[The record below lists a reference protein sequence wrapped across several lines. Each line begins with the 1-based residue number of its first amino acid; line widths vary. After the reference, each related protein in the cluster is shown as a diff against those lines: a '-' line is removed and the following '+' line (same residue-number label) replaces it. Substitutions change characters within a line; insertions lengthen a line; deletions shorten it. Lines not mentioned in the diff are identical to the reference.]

1 MGCDSGT
8 SGFLCVDLIWKSG
21 QNQRNYHNEV
31 INEVLAASIQ
41 WSRVLCRAD
50 GLLLWLMGWK
60 LRQGL
65 RVLFTHCCHP
75 ALDT

>member
-1 MGCDSGT
+1 MKSWLPPSNGA
-8 SGFLCVDLIWKSG
+8 GFCV
-21 QNQRNYHNEV
+21 
-31 INEVLAASIQ
+31 
-41 WSRVLCRAD
+41 AD

-60 LRQGL
+60 LTQGL